1 MRLCDIKEEY
11 LKFKEMTENGEIP
24 PEAVGDTLAC
34 IEGELEEKADNI
46 ACIIKQQLYE
56 SAALMAEEQ
65 ALCMRRRAKEK
76 SAERLKRY
84 LSDCLLSVGYQ
95 TLETSRNKITFRKSA
110 SVEIDDVTELCA
122 NHPELVKAQPP
133 QIDKAAVKKLLLS
146 GQRVSGCSLKQKL
159 NMQIK

>member
-1 MRLCDIKEEY
+1 
-11 LKFKEMTENGEIP
+11 
-24 PEAVGDTLAC
+24 
-34 IEGELEEKADNI
+34 
-46 ACIIKQQLYE
+46 
-56 SAALMAEEQ
+56 MAEEQ
-65 ALCMRRRAKEK
+65 ALCMRRRAEEK

-110 SVEIDDVTELCA
+110 SVEIDDDVTELCA